1 MSVDGFNAD
10 TKRFRGRLIGHAPR
24 NRLQHFQL
32 ARRQIVGFF
41 GRLQN
46 LLRRVRHN
54 RFATRDT
61 GNPVANFGNRGVFQE
76 DSVHIRADQ
85 FAQDI
90 RRSSAGYDDKLRIY
104 LPASRLDHHLKPGR
118 ARHRQIQN
126 RAIGFL
132 GFDHGNRADPV
143 LSPAHDFEPSAGVQ
157 RFGEAAQ
164 GQGMVIGEQDTS
176 SHGPNRHRLWD
187 KASKTLASL
196 LLVLLLWPTTQALA
210 QTETCPVLKLQGPV
224 TSKDLT
230 GFISAYEDPDWQLQ
244 IDDVASALTDFK
256 PVPSNIPDFGY
267 TESRIWLRLCLQND
281 TTNIVDWRLYTHE
294 NFFQAYAVYLRRSDG
309 RAETVMDLQEDS
321 PFSARPIADP
331 ELIAPLV
338 IEPGEQV
345 DLLIS
350 YWSGGS
356 SKVDFSIQ
364 TKASFDTLKASKT
377 AKNFF
382 FYGMMIL
389 LITIAFLSLLLTRQ
403 TVFLAYC
410 GYALFALL
418 FVMHGD
424 GVAFQFLW
432 PNLPLFNSN
441 ASILTGGGLIIFGAV
456 YARVF
461 LRTRERTPWLDKVLL
476 TMIALTVGLIITL
489 SPLNTQLLK
498 QILVAISLVSFLVF
512 AISGLVVY
520 YSGYRDV
527 RFYTLAWVGAMVAV
541 TLMFLRHF
549 SNIEIPQAMVHDSMR
564 SVMVLDA
571 FMMGL
576 AIADRYNQLR
586 KSRQTALEANLDAA
600 QRSLNLN
607 RRLADLQ
614 TRHELAVEMAKSRD
628 KQIQNVVHDLRQP
641 LHALRL
647 SIMNPTQIE
656 PGAAQRIESSFN
668 YLENLIAEH
677 LEAGPGPIVEQSVD
691 DEPINQLG
699 LQDILNAVAE
709 MFRVDAEEKGLELTL
724 RPSAHDAD
732 GDPLVLTRILSNLV
746 SNAVKYTPTGR
757 ILIGTRKQKGK
768 IRVEIHDTGPG
779 MSEAEFAEA
788 SKRNVR
794 LESGK
799 AQAEGSG
806 LGLAIAVDLAER
818 HGMSIERSVLR
829 RSGFG
834 VALILG

>member
-1 MSVDGFNAD
+1 
-10 TKRFRGRLIGHAPR
+10 
-24 NRLQHFQL
+24 
-32 ARRQIVGFF
+32 
-41 GRLQN
+41 
-46 LLRRVRHN
+46 
-54 RFATRDT
+54 
-61 GNPVANFGNRGVFQE
+61 
-76 DSVHIRADQ
+76 
-85 FAQDI
+85 
-90 RRSSAGYDDKLRIY
+90 
-104 LPASRLDHHLKPGR
+104 
-118 ARHRQIQN
+118 
-126 RAIGFL
+126 
-132 GFDHGNRADPV
+132 
-143 LSPAHDFEPSAGVQ
+143 
-157 RFGEAAQ
+157 
-164 GQGMVIGEQDTS
+164 
-176 SHGPNRHRLWD
+176 
-187 KASKTLASL
+187 
-196 LLVLLLWPTTQALA
+196 
-210 QTETCPVLKLQGPV
+210 
-224 TSKDLT
+224 
-230 GFISAYEDPDWQLQ
+230 
-244 IDDVASALTDFK
+244 
-256 PVPSNIPDFGY
+256 
-267 TESRIWLRLCLQND
+267 TESKIWLRLCLSNQTSD
-281 TTNIVDWRLYTHE
+281 VSEWRLYTHE
-294 NFFQAYAVYLRRSDG
+294 NFFQAYAVFLKHPDG
-309 RAETVMDLQEDS
+309 RINTVVDLQENS

-331 ELIAPLV
+331 ELVAPLV
-338 IEPGEQV
+338 IAPGKRVQ
-345 DLLIS
+345 LLIS

-364 TKASFDTLKASKT
+364 TKASFDELEARKT

-403 TVFLAYC
+403 PVFLAYC

-512 AISGLVVY
+512 AISGLIVY
-520 YSGYRDV
+520 FSGYRDV

-586 KSRQTALEANLDAA
+586 KSRQNALEANLNAA

-614 TRHELAVEMAKSRD
+614 TRHELAVEMAKTRD

-647 SIMNPTQIE
+647 SIMTPQDTE

-668 YLENLIAEH
+668 YLETLIAEH
-677 LEAGPGPIVEQSVD
+677 LEAGPGPTMTQPVD
-691 DEPINQLG
+691 DEPINRLG
-699 LQDILNAVAE
+699 LQDVLSAVAE
-709 MFRVDAEEKGLELTL
+709 MFRIDAEEKGLELTL
-724 RPSAHDAD
+724 RPSSIDAE
-732 GDPLVLTRILSNLV
+732 GDALVLTRILSNLV
-746 SNAVKYTPTGR
+746 SNAVKYTARGR
-757 ILIGTRKQKGK
+757 ILIGTRRQNGQV
-768 IRVEIHDTGPG
+768 RVEIHDTGPG
-779 MSEAEFAEA
+779 MSAAEFAEA

-794 LESGK
+794 LKSGK

-806 LGLAIAVDLAER
+806 LGLAIAVDLAKR
-818 HGMSIERSVLR
+818 HGMRIERCGTRKSGLGLALVLG
-829 RSGFG
+829 ST
-834 VALILG
+834 ATAA